1 MDMPDDDATARR
13 IRAEALLRAIALGEE
28 LMRLAD
34 DLDLAVA
41 GLHVC
46 QGVEMMREEIERLA
60 DR

>member
-1 MDMPDDDATARR
+1 MITPEDSPNART
-13 IRAEALLRAIALGEE
+13 IRAELLLRAVALGEE

-46 QGVEMMREEIERLA
+46 QGVEMMREEAERLS